1 VPPNPAAGVSPEDG
15 LFIEL
20 EVVGLYVQGEMAV
33 VDEVKPRERV
43 LLLELVRWGILGRG
57 RDDEGGGE
65 DVSRV
70 VEGGVPAGDGG
81 FRY

>member
-1 VPPNPAAGVSPEDG
+1 MPPNPAAGVSPEDG

-57 RDDEGGGE
+57 RRVAGG
-65 DVSRV
+65 
-70 VEGGVPAGDGG
+70 
-81 FRY
+81 